1 MTRGV
6 TLMMWSPFQYL
17 MSLDWSWVFGGKR
30 ERGGEEEGGG
40 ERERERKEEQRVSF

>member
-40 ERERERKEEQRVSF
+40 RERERERRNRG